1 MEEKE
6 IKQLDENIGT
16 EQAASG
22 FLQDNVKEDSNVDGG
37 QSAEQETNAE
47 QEADKKNENNL
58 NQAAQQDVKQDS
70 QQTTFSQMEIELSQ
84 LSDEEKAKLD
94 ASQQVVAKRKGK
106 NKKWLNILMFLLNVA
121 IVVGIFL
128 YQFLKNEFV
137 PISDLTINI
146 EFIFVCF
153 ALFFVALF
161 FDTWSTEYLTRK
173 AAKRRSWVLSFK
185 TTICGRYYD
194 AVTPLSTG
202 GQPFQLTYLMNRGI
216 PSSAALSIP
225 IAKLFFFQLAWFV
238 ISCVCLI
245 VSFVDKSFNS
255 FVNIASIIGFVLG
268 FAVMFFTLFLS
279 VSKNVGKKLVA
290 KTLKLLQKMKIIKN
304 YEKQYQR
311 VINYVED
318 YQNIMRQ
325 YVKSPKDFIMEFTLA
340 MLRTIAVY
348 SLPFFIYCTFNGFST
363 GVYFKLLVMGV
374 LVDLASSFIPLPGG
388 SGMNEVSFS
397 LMFGLYFESGPL
409 FWAMLLWRFFTY
421 YIYLIL
427 GLGMIIYD
435 VSYGNRKYRWLKVE
449 RQLQEESKTFK
460 DQQIANFKKER
471 AYRRKRQLK

>member
-6 IKQLDENIGT
+6 IKQLDENIET
-16 EQAASG
+16 EQAASD
-22 FLQDNVKEDSNVDGG
+22 FLQDDIRQDDEKK
-37 QSAEQETNAE
+37 A
-47 QEADKKNENNL
+47 EADTLQAQKTNEN
-58 NQAAQQDVKQDS
+58 QAEPN
-70 QQTTFSQMEIELSQ
+70 FSQMELEIPK
-84 LSDEEKAKLD
+84 LSDEEKAKID

-106 NKKWLNILMFLLNVA
+106 NKKLLNILMFLLNVC

-146 EFIFVCF
+146 GCIFICF
-153 ALFFVALF
+153 ALFAVAMF
-161 FDTWSTEYLTRK
+161 FDACSTEYLTRK
-173 AAKRRSWVLSFK
+173 SMKKQTWVLSFK
-185 TTICGRYYD
+185 STLCGRYYD
-194 AVTPLSTG
+194 AVTPLATG
-202 GQPFQLTYLMNRGI
+202 GQPFQVTYLMGRGV
-216 PSSAALSIP
+216 SSAAALSIP
-225 IAKLFFFQLAWFV
+225 IAKLFFFQLSWF
-238 ISCVCLI
+238 IFSSACLI
-245 VSFVDKSFNS
+245 ASFVDTSFNS
-255 FVNIASIIGFVLG
+255 FVNIASIVGFVLS
-268 FAVMFFTLFLS
+268 FAVMFLTLFLS

-311 VINYVED
+311 VMNYVED

-325 YVKSPKDFIMEFTLA
+325 YVKNPKDFIIELLFTI
-340 MLRTIAVY
+340 LRTLAVY
-348 SLPFFIYCTFNGFST
+348 SLPYFIFCTFNGFT
-363 GVYFKLLVMGV
+363 AGVYFKFLAMGV

-427 GLGMIIYD
+427 GLGMITYD

-460 DQQIANFKKER
+460 EQQIANFKKER

>member
-1 MEEKE
+1 MEEKKE
-6 IKQLDENIGT
+6 ITPKEEKDES
-16 EQAASG
+16 EQTGSS
-22 FLQDNVKEDSNVDGG
+22 FSQEEDNKVLSESN
-37 QSAEQETNAE
+37 
-47 QEADKKNENNL
+47 
-58 NQAAQQDVKQDS
+58 
-70 QQTTFSQMEIELSQ
+70 FSQMEIDLPK
-84 LSDEEKAKLD
+84 LTDEEKAKLD

-128 YQFLKNEFV
+128 YQFLENEFV

-146 EFIFVCF
+146 GYLFVCF
-153 ALFFVALF
+153 GLFGVVII
-161 FDTWSTEYLTRK
+161 FDTMSTDYLTRK
-173 AAKRRSWVLSFK
+173 SAKGRTWILSFK

-202 GQPFQLTYLMNRGI
+202 GQPFQVTYLMGRGV

-238 ISCVCLI
+238 LSSICLI
-245 VSFVDKSFNS
+245 VSFVDNSFNS
-255 FVNIASIIGFVLG
+255 FVNIASIVGFVLG

-279 VSKNVGKKLVA
+279 ISKNVGKKLVA

-325 YVKSPKDFIMEFTLA
+325 YVKSPKDFIIEFVVSLIR
-340 MLRTIAVY
+340 LIAIY
-348 SLPFFIYCTFNGFST
+348 SLPFFIFCTFNGFTT
-363 GVYFKLLVMGV
+363 GVYFKFLVMGV

-427 GLGMIIYD
+427 GLGMITYD
-435 VSYGNRKYRWLKVE
+435 VSYGNRKYRWLKVQ
-449 RQLQEESKTFK
+449 RQLQDESKAFK

-471 AYRRKRQLK
+471 AYRRKRQLKKL

>member
-1 MEEKE
+1 MEENEEICELEKKDDAEQPASIVSREEKE
-6 IKQLDENIGT
+6 AK
-16 EQAASG
+16 EQH
-22 FLQDNVKEDSNVDGG
+22 SN
-37 QSAEQETNAE
+37 
-47 QEADKKNENNL
+47 
-58 NQAAQQDVKQDS
+58 
-70 QQTTFSQMEIELSQ
+70 FSQMEIEIPQ
-84 LSDEEKAKLD
+84 LSEEEKAKLD

-106 NKKWLNILMFLLNVA
+106 NKKWLNLGMFLLNVA

-137 PISDLTINI
+137 SITDLTIYV
-146 EFIFVCF
+146 EYIFVCF
-153 ALFFVALF
+153 GLFGAAMF
-161 FDTWSTEYLTRK
+161 FDTCCTEYLTRK
-173 AAKRRSWVLSFK
+173 STKRHLWVLSFK
-185 TTICGRYYD
+185 STLCGRYYD
-194 AVTPLSTG
+194 AVTPLATG
-202 GQPFQLTYLMNRGI
+202 GQPFQMTYLMGRGV
-216 PSSAALSIP
+216 PSAAALSIP
-225 IAKLFFFQLAWFV
+225 IAKMFFYQLSWFV
-238 ISCVCLI
+238 VSSVCLI

-255 FVNIASIIGFVLG
+255 FVNIASIVGFVLS
-268 FAVMFFTLFLS
+268 FAVMFLTLFLS
-279 VSKNVGKKLVA
+279 ISKGVGKKLVA

-325 YVKSPKDFIMEFTLA
+325 YVKNPKDFIFEFLFTL
-340 MLRTIAVY
+340 LRTFAVY
-348 SLPFFIYCTFNGFST
+348 SMPFFIFCTFNGFTT
-363 GVYFKLLVMGV
+363 GVYFKFLVMGV

-427 GLGMIIYD
+427 GLGMITYD
-435 VSYGNRKYRWLKVE
+435 VSYGNRKYRWQKVE
-449 RQLQEESKTFK
+449 RQLQEESRVFK

-471 AYRRKRQLK
+471 AYRRKRQLKKL